1 MKKLICTA
9 VLATASLGAFA
20 QDAAEDLNGP
30 TVVCTG
36 ALAGDPRV
44 AVLADKVDVAPM
56 PFAHMAR
63 APNRIATAAERKAI
77 ALWVTRRDECFHAG
91 TEYRLKTLLTEEQ
104 SYADSLFG
112 AQRALSVQLLQG
124 RMTYA
129 QYNRYRF
136 DLFQSAQYEAGYP
149 AAAAAW

>member
-1 MKKLICTA
+1 MPRAESRSAAAHVLLVEDDGATSDA
-9 VLATASLGAFA
+9 VATNL
-20 QDAAEDLNGP
+20 
-30 TVVCTG
+30 
-36 ALAGDPRV
+36 R
-44 AVLADKVDVAPM
+44 
-56 PFAHMAR
+56 AHGY
-63 APNRIATAAERKAI
+63 RIATAGERKAI
-77 ALWVTRRDECFHAG
+77 ALWVTRRDDCFHAG